1 MDEIILSHVADPV
14 VMRTDNFY
22 RFFAARQ
29 RTLLDRIEQATGK
42 MINRDTALLQAQEWG
57 EFPEPT
63 EEIEEEIAVS

>member
-14 VMRTDNFY
+14 AMRTDNFY
-22 RFFAARQ
+22 HFFAARQ

-57 EFPEPT
+57 EFPEPI